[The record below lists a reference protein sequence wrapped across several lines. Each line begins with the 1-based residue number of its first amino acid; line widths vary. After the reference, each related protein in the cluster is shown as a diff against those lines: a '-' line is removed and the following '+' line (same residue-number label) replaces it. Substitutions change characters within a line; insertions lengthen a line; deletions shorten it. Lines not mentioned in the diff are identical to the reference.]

1 LPIARQIAGA
11 LEYAHERGVVHR
23 DLKPANIKVT
33 HDGKVKV
40 LDFGLAKAL
49 QDDTSAQDISNSPT
63 LSIAATNA
71 GIILGTA
78 AYMSPEQAKG
88 KAVDRRADIWSF
100 GVVLFEMLTG
110 RQMFA
115 GETATDIMAAVVR
128 AEPDWNMLPKNLP
141 RSVRELLRRC
151 LVKDDKRRLRDIGD
165 ARLALDDGMIE
176 APEARSTT
184 QPNRPWRAVAWIIG
198 VAAIAIAAVA
208 WTFLNRT
215 GSGAASGRVMHIEIG
230 YPTNVEPISGLE
242 GGFAVSPDGQS
253 LAMIGAR
260 DGVKRLYI
268 RRLDRPEA
276 AEISDTANANAV
288 SFSPDSKSVVFVL
301 GGGLVTRMSLAD
313 RQRVIVAQ
321 GADQSSRVAW
331 VSTDIVF
338 NRAGVLWLVPAKGGA
353 PRQLTVLDA
362 ARREVMHSDPTVLP
376 GGRFVLF
383 SSLTTDAGT
392 ERIEAVSIDGQ
403 KRAVVIEHA
412 VTPLWSPTGHLLFG
426 REGAIWAV
434 PFDANSA
441 ATSGEAVPVV
451 PTGIVCTVS
460 SGSLGFR
467 LSSTGDLVFLPAD
480 FDSKRVV
487 SVGFWW
493 RAKRALLKR
502 SICHAGRMPCS
513 RRRRWGQVIPLGP
526 PMAKVSCSDDSM
538 CLSGRPP
545 TAAEWRGVC
554 QQD

>member
-1 LPIARQIAGA
+1 
-11 LEYAHERGVVHR
+11 
-23 DLKPANIKVT
+23 
-33 HDGKVKV
+33 V
-40 LDFGLAKAL
+40 LDFGLAKAM
-49 QDDTSAQDISNSPT
+49 QENASAQDISNSPT
-63 LSIAATNA
+63 LSVAATRA

-88 KAVDRRADIWSF
+88 KTVDRRADIWSF
-100 GVVLFEMLTG
+100 GVVLFEMLAG
-110 RQMFA
+110 RQVYV

-141 RSVRELLRRC
+141 RSVRELLQRC

-176 APEARSTT
+176 APEAASTT
-184 QPNRPWRAVAWIIG
+184 KLNRPWRAVAWIIG
-198 VAAIAIAAVA
+198 VAAIAIAVAA
-208 WTFLNRT
+208 WTFLSRT
-215 GSGAASGRVMHIEIG
+215 GSGAASDRAMHLEIG

-260 DGVKRLYI
+260 EGVRRLYI

-288 SFSPDSKSVVFVL
+288 NFSPDSKSVAFVL
-301 GGGLVTRMSLAD
+301 GGGLITRMSLAD
-313 RQRVIVAQ
+313 GQRAIVAQ

-338 NRAGVLWLVPAKGGA
+338 NRAGALWLVPAKGGA

-362 ARREVMHSDPTVLP
+362 ARREVMHSDLAVLP

-383 SSLTTDAGT
+383 SSLTTDVGT

-412 VTPLWSPTGHLLFG
+412 VTPVWSPTGHLLFG
-426 REGAIWAV
+426 RDGAIWAV

-451 PTGIVCTVS
+451 PTGIVCTVN

-487 SVGFWW
+487 SVG
-493 RAKRALLKR
+493 RDGSELALHLPPDRYGNPRISPDGRRLLVESQR
-502 SICHAGRMPCS
+502 SVIEMLDLLRGTHAMLTAPAL
-513 RRRRWGQVIPLGP
+513 GQVIPLGP
-526 PMAKVSCSDDSM
+526 PMAKVWCSDDSM
-538 CLSGRPP
+538 CLSGRQRNGGPCASRTDQRFSVGAGP
-545 TAAEWRGVC
+545 RSR
-554 QQD
+554 